1 MSFSESEGH
10 EGKFFGCVIKGL
22 PFSGRVYSMEVDY
35 IMNKIQP
42 VNGFV
47 LIRIDGKKERKTDS
61 GLIIPDTVEERRAEG
76 TIEAIAS
83 DAPKTLAVGDRVIY
97 KESSGIEVKHE
108 DVLYILINAED
119 IVAKFAEV
127 DKI

>member
-1 MSFSESEGH
+1 
-10 EGKFFGCVIKGL
+10 
-22 PFSGRVYSMEVDY
+22 MEEDC

-61 GLIIPDTVEERRAEG
+61 GLIIPDTVEEKRAEG

-97 KESSGIEVKHE
+97 KESSGIEVKNE
-108 DVLYILINAED
+108 DVLYILISAED

>member
-1 MSFSESEGH
+1 
-10 EGKFFGCVIKGL
+10 
-22 PFSGRVYSMEVDY
+22 
-35 IMNKIQP
+35 MNKIQP
-42 VNGFV
+42 VNGYV
-47 LIRIDGKKERKTDS
+47 LLRIDGKKERKTDG

-83 DAPKTLAVGDRVIY
+83 DAPKTLAVGDQVIY
-97 KESSGIEVKHE
+97 KETSGIEVKHE
-108 DVLYILINAED
+108 DIRYVLISAED